1 MVAGVGLQEAAVRSI
16 KRAKWTFR
24 PAVDRHCTLISF
36 FEVKTQISLT
46 SALQDED
53 DPASARIQKMI
64 IELTVLVATVAAM
77 GAAIVK
83 IYEWR
88 QDVLYGPYLARERV
102 EQNRRR

>member
-1 MVAGVGLQEAAVRSI
+1 
-16 KRAKWTFR
+16 
-24 PAVDRHCTLISF
+24 
-36 FEVKTQISLT
+36 
-46 SALQDED
+46 
-53 DPASARIQKMI
+53 MI